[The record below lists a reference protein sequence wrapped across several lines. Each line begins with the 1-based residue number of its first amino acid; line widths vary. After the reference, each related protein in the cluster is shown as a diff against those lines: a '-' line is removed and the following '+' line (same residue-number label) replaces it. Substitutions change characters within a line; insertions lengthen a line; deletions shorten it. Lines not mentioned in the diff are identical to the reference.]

1 MEARAMTSN
10 WVVGLEQSTDQ
21 NIISGSLKNIAAA
34 VRRGADLRLYL
45 TTEAYEETLYFQQTY
60 SGEDD
65 AFAGLMSHHHSLVH
79 RGKIAEQPYFCLFKY
94 DALGQ
99 FSLLKWMLN
108 NQVLHESGAYPYGIY
123 RWFFCDRWRLVYE
136 HDASGFR
143 LFGDLEE
150 LKELVR
156 QGRTLQVG
164 IRQLFGLGTDCI
176 QGPAH
181 ISFVTTMQPVIQK
194 GHVFSNCDLVLA
206 GPPQWPFSWQDGLY
220 FCVMRPS
227 TSGEIECYLTKPGT
241 LPFCWKVPRRGMQW
255 MVADLA

>member
-1 MEARAMTSN
+1 M
-10 WVVGLEQSTDQ
+10 QKYPDQ
-21 NIISGSLKNIAAA
+21 NPIQKMVS
-34 VRRGADLRLYL
+34 L
-45 TTEAYEETLYFQQTY
+45 TTTPILIKKFRFGKHKGKSFEEVAKED
-60 SGEDD
+60 SG
-65 AFAGLMSHHHSLVH
+65 
-79 RGKIAEQPYFCLFKY
+79 Y
-94 DALGQ
+94 
-99 FSLLKWMLN
+99 LKWMLN

-176 QGPAH
+176 QGPVH